1 MSRTGTW
8 TVSRSRLPALF
19 GGLFVGA
26 CGAASLA
33 AGQGWLWW
41 AGAAC
46 VPLGGACLLRAARR
60 PAETLRISI
69 GERVRLEDA
78 AGGVIAEGLLDGGSV
93 VTPWLLALRVRGD
106 GGWRSTDVVLDAGAA
121 PADELRRLRVRL
133 LTDASLRA

>member
-1 MSRTGTW
+1 MSRTDTW
-8 TVSRSRLPALF
+8 TVRCSRLPALF

-78 AGGVIAEGLLDGGSV
+78 AGGVIAEGDPASV
-93 VTPWLLALRVRGD
+93 RNNPHVIVALRVRGD